1 MDKTLTR
8 FTSFEEAKAEEYRYW
23 QSRTVQ
29 ERVNAAAELSFGQY
43 QWKEPTRDVHERLQ
57 RTLVRVQRAP
67 ATGANL
73 TSLGLLALGPSA
85 LVQQLRVL
93 ERPPQASLELP
104 VLEPLALP
112 SSELALAPEVHGT
125 L

>member
-85 LVQQLRVL
+85 LVQEPPRVL
-93 ERPPQASLELP
+93 EQPLRASLLL
-104 VLEPLALP
+104 VLEPLVLP
-112 SSELALAPEVHGT
+112 SSELALGPVVHGT